1 MKKSIKS
8 IATLFVAAFALLL
21 VTGTTSKAATT
32 FTANIKQTAQ
42 SDTSVKLS
50 WDEYIGAEK
59 ASHYHVLI
67 SNDGRNFGFKDYD
80 TGATTTING
89 LAPGKKYFVK
99 VCAMKNSHS
108 KHGDK
113 YAASDVMA
121 ESEMIEI
128 ATAPEVGKP
137 ANVRQTAAG
146 NNSVTIAWDAV
157 AGATSYTV
165 YRRDGYWDL
174 AKVAD
179 TNATSYTIGGL
190 TNSYAADYVVTATA
204 SLSVNNGSYTVSE
217 TGSNSDSVTAKTI
230 PAKTLGLAMTTYYD
244 AISVAY
250 YGWSTTTNCDG
261 YQFQTLTYKG
271 KKLVDNTLTGTSI
284 RIDPFKKNVFTKTRV
299 RAYVNVNGQKVYGAW
314 SSYSFYASSSKM
326 KMVRSANKKK
336 ITLTWK
342 KVSGVSQYKV
352 YVSTKENSRYKLVKT
367 LSSKKS
373 KCVITKYGKKKLKK
387 GKRYYVRLKYIGKNG
402 KKKVTSGIVGAGSVY

>member
-42 SDTSVKLS
+42 SDSSVTIS
-50 WDEYIGAEK
+50 WDPFNGDEVN
-59 ASHYHVLI
+59 HYHVLY
-67 SNDGRNFGFKDYD
+67 STDGRTFGFKDYNSS
-80 TGATTTING
+80 TSTRITG
-89 LAPGKKYFVK
+89 LAPGKKYYVK
-99 VCAMKNSHS
+99 VCAMKNYHYTQ
-108 KHGDK
+108 GDK
-113 YAASDVMA
+113 YAVSDVLA
-121 ESEMIEI
+121 ESEMIEV
-128 ATAPEVGKP
+128 ATSPEVAKP
-137 ANVRQTAAG
+137 TNLRQTAAG
-146 NNSVTIAWDAV
+146 NNSITLAWDAV

-165 YRRDGYWDL
+165 YRYDNYWDIS
-174 AKVAD
+174 KVAD

-190 TNSYAADYVVTATA
+190 SNSYAADYIVMATT
-204 SLSVNNGSYTVSE
+204 SISVNNGSYTVSA
-217 TGSNSDSVTAKTI
+217 TGDRSNSVTAKTI

-352 YVSTKENSRYKLVKT
+352 YVSTKENSGYKLVKT